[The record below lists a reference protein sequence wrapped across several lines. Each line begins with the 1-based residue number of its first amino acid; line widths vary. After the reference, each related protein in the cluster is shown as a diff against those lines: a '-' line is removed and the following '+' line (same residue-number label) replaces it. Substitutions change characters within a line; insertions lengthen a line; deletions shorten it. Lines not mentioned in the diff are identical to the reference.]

1 MAVVPNVRAGRGVE
15 LPHVRKEA
23 REVRATVQGGE
34 DRGPRDVVVGA
45 NAVDADDCG
54 LVIQG
59 QPCSDRPCECLG
71 TSPCGER
78 KLVWCAG
85 GVKRSAEGL
94 GQRAGKEPAEGVAE
108 HEAPDASVA
117 FTQGDHSAEA
127 KGVENRGWDRCI
139 DELLRRPME

>member
-1 MAVVPNVRAGRGVE
+1 MPSMLTTVAWSSRAS
-15 LPHVRKEA
+15 
-23 REVRATVQGGE
+23 RA
-34 DRGPRDVVVGA
+34 
-45 NAVDADDCG
+45 
-54 LVIQG
+54 L
-59 QPCSDRPCECLG
+59 DRPCECLG

-94 GQRAGKEPAEGVAE
+94 GQRAGEEPAEGVAE

-139 DELLRRPME
+139 DEFAAPPDGVKRDRPRC